1 MTPLLFKSL
10 AAWLNNSKDKGFSV
24 FESRWRGVSVDV
36 EGLSV
41 AT

>member
-10 AAWLNNSKDKGFSV
+10 VAWLNNSKDKGSFV
-24 FESRWRGVSVDV
+24 FESRWRGMSVEVDD
-36 EGLSV
+36 LSV